1 MFISPNEKHRFA
13 QRTKAALPRYHLGS
27 DPPLLGDTLPTG
39 GASPHPD
46 IGGEPTAP
54 LARRRG
60 RPPPPPSAPGRNFL
74 LPPPQRVAAAGL
86 SSPRR
91 AARGSRPLVSRS
103 AVLAR

>member
-46 IGGEPTAP
+46 IGGNRTAYVTE
-54 LARRRG
+54 RQG
-60 RPPPPPSAPGRNFL
+60 RPRPPQTAPGRNFP
-74 LPPPQRVAAAGL
+74 LPPPQRLAAAGL
-86 SSPRR
+86 PSLPR
-91 AARGSRPLVSRS
+91 ARRGDRPAVSRAS
-103 AVLAR
+103 V